1 MESSAGA
8 SRARRFAPLR
18 ADGHDADFMTR
29 VDEDPRREAGARRRG
44 RRSRGSRRL
53 LTSRPDG
60 TSHAGVTSRAGAR
73 PAAGAGTV
81 GSASAAANPMYR
93 VAALLVSASGIR
105 YAGQLVLLVLIARAA
120 GATGVGTYTVALA
133 VCAPVFIIAGFG
145 IRTVRLTLRRD
156 VPTRSYERFLLTS
169 LVCACAL
176 VTLIGLF
183 LPAKIGIVVLLI
195 AILRIG
201 ETFMELYGAMLQRGG
216 RPGAIVVVIGTGTS
230 LQVASVA
237 FVFAVG
243 GGLVAALAASA
254 AAYLL
259 VLVLATRP
267 LALAATTEDGTS
279 ARRASAGGAAPRART
294 GAATGS
300 TTAAGTAGAATGAT
314 GDWRVLFAAG
324 LPTGIAIGMITL
336 LSTVPQ
342 YLLGW
347 VGGVA
352 DAGRFAVL
360 LYVVVA
366 VEVLLHAL
374 AQSWIPQARRLLDR
388 TQLTPAA
395 VARTALRWTFLTGVP
410 GLTGLAAAAFL
421 LPRVLGP
428 EFAITPALAV
438 PLAVTVLLVPASF
451 AADTAVVVRNRYALS
466 LTVSVTALVIG
477 TAVGAVL
484 VALGLFDLPAALWTF
499 AVTMAVRAAAGFA
512 AVTLSSDPR
521 WADRGG
527 RRRRSSRGSGRNPRG
542 TGQTPRGR
550 DRSPWGRGWRRWG
563 RGPGRPRG
571 RLPSP
576 GERASPGTVSRSWMP
591 WWSRRPVFPGGTRLA
606 VSRYWPV
613 LPIGVAAVA
622 LVAAG
627 PRWVF
632 ATTAAVLLILLLTVL
647 RVGVPQLLVMTV
659 PLAFYVTAGG
669 MLVNLAVS
677 DVLLLLLLVRV
688 LVDPDCVRAAA
699 HVSGPVR
706 AALCVLAL
714 LLALTAGTILVRSSL
729 GAPAEWTAFAAD
741 AVKLV
746 VVIGYFVICAAVF
759 RDLLLR
765 RDYRFLTVWAFTAA
779 VVGALGTVGAILFAQ
794 GRPTDLTMDFR
805 ATGTFEDPNAFATY
819 LIMSIPLV
827 LLARHVTGKS
837 LLSWHQVPILAGIV
851 ASFSRGAL
859 VGLAAVLVVLC
870 VFAFRDPAL
879 RALRIVAILAVG
891 AAALF
896 ILDGAVSSAFEGS
909 RGVSFDEDVR
919 FRLWAAAIDV
929 WLHAPIVGVGLGQF
943 VVSSEDL
950 LGSAGGVLAHNTYL
964 SVLAEGGI
972 VGSALYAALP
982 ALAVVGLLRRGD
994 TIARLLLSSGV
1005 GIAVM
1010 AVSLNLQNFRPI
1022 WLFIALAVAWTVTP
1036 RDDEPPSAPPS
1047 AQRLSAHPPATH
1059 PRRAG
1064 PLRAGS
1070 TTTHPLVHPT
1080 ATPSRTERSWN

>member
-29 VDEDPRREAGARRRG
+29 VDEDPRREAGERRRG
-44 RRSRGSRRL
+44 RRARGSRRVL
-53 LTSRPDG
+53 MSRP
-60 TSHAGVTSRAGAR
+60 GVTSRPGAR
-73 PAAGAGTV
+73 PLAGTGAG
-81 GSASAAANPMYR
+81 GPASAAARPMYR

-145 IRTVRLTLRRD
+145 IRTVRLTLRRE

-176 VTLIGLF
+176 VTVIGLF

-259 VLVLATRP
+259 VLILATRP

-300 TTAAGTAGAATGAT
+300 TTAAGTVGAGAGTT
-314 GDWRVLFAAG
+314 GDWWALFAAG

-347 VGGVA
+347 VGGVE

-395 VARTALRWTFLTGVP
+395 VARTALRWTVLTGVP
-410 GLTGLAAAAFL
+410 GLLGLAAAALL

-499 AVTMAVRAAAGFA
+499 AATMAVRAAAGFA
-512 AVTLSSDPR
+512 AVTLSLDPR
-521 WADRGG
+521 WII
-527 RRRRSSRGSGRNPRG
+527 
-542 TGQTPRGR
+542 
-550 DRSPWGRGWRRWG
+550 
-563 RGPGRPRG
+563 RPS
-571 RLPSP
+571 L
-576 GERASPGTVSRSWMP
+576 
-591 WWSRRPVFPGGTRLA
+591 PGGMRLA
-606 VSRYWPV
+606 VSRYWPL
-613 LPIGVAAVA
+613 LPIAVAAIA

-627 PRWVF
+627 PQWVF
-632 ATTAAVLLILLLTVL
+632 ATTAAVLLVLLLTVL

-677 DVLLLLLLVRV
+677 DVLLLLLLIRI

-714 LLALTAGTILVRSSL
+714 LLALTAGTILLRSSL
-729 GAPAEWTAFAAD
+729 GAPAAWTTFAAD

-765 RDYRFLTVWAFTAA
+765 RDFRFLTVWAFTAA

-819 LIMSIPLV
+819 LIMSIPLT

-896 ILDGAVSSAFEGS
+896 ILDGAVSSVFEGS

-943 VVSSEDL
+943 IVSSEDL

-964 SVLAEGGI
+964 SVLAEAGI
-972 VGSALYAALP
+972 VGSALYAAVP
-982 ALAVVGLLRRGD
+982 ALAVIGLLRRGD

-1036 RDDEPPSAPPS
+1036 RDDDPPSAPPG
-1047 AQRLSAHPPATH
+1047 AH
-1059 PRRAG
+1059 
-1064 PLRAGS
+1064 PLRA
-1070 TTTHPLVHPT
+1070 HPLGARATVTPPLAHPT
-1080 ATPSRTERSWN
+1080 STPSRTERSWN